1 MEKEELLKKLYE
13 RFHDNMDRHP
23 ETIWEEIEPNLTE
36 QMVDQLTWMEETG
49 GEPDVVLLPEGQ
61 KAIYVDMSPETPK
74 GRVSLC
80 YDEEARIGRKKFPPE
95 SSAMEE
101 ATSRSLDVVDE
112 EIYHQLQ
119 SIEPL
124 DRKTSSWLLTPSA
137 IRNLG
142 GAIFGDCRYEHVFI
156 YHNGADSYYGSR
168 AFRTYFEL

>member
-1 MEKEELLKKLYE
+1 MEREELLKKLYE

-23 ETIWEEIEPNLTE
+23 ETIWDEIEPNLTD
-36 QMVDQLTWMEETG
+36 QMIEQLTWMEETE
-49 GEPDVVLLPEGQ
+49 GEPDVVYLPQSQ
-61 KAIYVDMSPETPK
+61 KTIYVDMSPETPK

-80 YDEEARIGRKKFPPE
+80 YDKEARLGRKKFPPE
-95 SSAMEE
+95 SSVIEE
-101 ATSRSLDVVDE
+101 TSSRDLELVDE
-112 EIYHQLQ
+112 DIYHQLQ

-124 DRKTSSWLLTPSA
+124 DRKTSSWLLTPST
-137 IRNLG
+137 IRDLG